1 MVDSIR
7 RTHPIGVIKPT
18 RQRREVE
25 QRHQPP
31 KERHE
36 RRGGDSQGNEEE
48 SAAAPAEKQS
58 CPKPDSDANET
69 SGHANPLPTGRC
81 IDVRV

>member
-25 QRHQPP
+25 QHRQPP
-31 KERHE
+31 KERHD
-36 RRGGDSQGNEEE
+36 RSGDDSQGNEEE
-48 SAAAPAEKQS
+48 SATAPAEKQS
-58 CPKPDSDANET
+58 CPKPDPDANET
-69 SGHANPLPTGRC
+69 PGHETPLPTGRC